1 MHTSRLQKLACKLLL
16 VFALSDICSSRYQQ
30 FDTFA
35 ITAHGGR
42 FVNGSKKCFAVQ
54 TNA

>member
-16 VFALSDICSSRYQQ
+16 IALSDICFSRYQQ

-42 FVNGSKKCFAVQ
+42 FVNGSSKCFAVQ